1 MDAETRLDHGAD
13 DDSGCEP
20 VVASEAEA
28 YRKEDVHGTCSK
40 AEYRSGSDGTL
51 VTNMRHVEA
60 LTNARSALERVRNGL
75 HSGLAT
81 DLVSQDI
88 REALYHLG
96 SIVGEIS
103 TDEVLGT
110 IFERFCIGK

>member
-1 MDAETRLDHGAD
+1 MLKSVLSDI
-13 DDSGCEP
+13 C
-20 VVASEAEA
+20 
-28 YRKEDVHGTCSK
+28 

-60 LTNARSALERVRNGL
+60 LSNARSALERVRDGL

-103 TDEVLGT
+103 TDEILGS
-110 IFERFCIGK
+110 IFSRFCIGK